1 MLIGLLFIALL
12 LASALFSMLGLGGAL
27 VYVPVLK
34 WAGFPVKE
42 VAIPTALLL
51 NGFTTVMALVTYARN
66 KLVDWKGGLA
76 LTASASAFAPLG
88 AYTTRFIPVKAL
100 LILFSVAVVVA
111 AVRMILF
118 SRQPEPEK
126 MFSIEARS
134 VIGAIVGAFAG
145 FMAGLLGVGGG
156 FIIAPLLI
164 WMGYK
169 TKQAAATTAFAVAFS
184 SFSGFLGHVAAGHF
198 EPGLTAV
205 LILAV
210 VIGSFAGSR
219 FMVSKAK
226 AKWVKQVYVL
236 VLRFIAVKLMSGI
249 F

>member
-34 WAGFPVKE
+34 WAGFSVKE

-51 NGFTTVMALVTYARN
+51 NGFTTVMALTAYARN

-76 LTASASAFAPLG
+76 LAVSAFAFAPLG
-88 AYTTRFIPVKAL
+88 AYATRFIPVTAL
-100 LILFSVAVVVA
+100 LILFAVAVVVA

-126 MFSIEARS
+126 MFSIKARS
-134 VIGAIVGAFAG
+134 AIGVLVGAFAG

-156 FIIAPLLI
+156 FIMAPMLI

-169 TKQAAATTAFAVAFS
+169 TKPAAATTAFAVACS

-198 EPGLTAV
+198 EPGLTSVLIVAV
-205 LILAV
+205 LA
-210 VIGSFAGSR
+210 GSYAGSR

-226 AKWVKQVYVL
+226 PRWVKQLYATVL
-236 VLRFIAVKLMSGI
+236 LVIAAKLTMGM

>member
-1 MLIGLLFIALL
+1 MFYGILFGVIMS
-12 LASALFSMLGLGGAL
+12 ASFLFAMLGLGGAL

-51 NGFTTVMALVTYARN
+51 NGFTTIMALTTYARH

-76 LTASASAFAPLG
+76 LAASAFLFAPLG
-88 AYTTRFIPVKAL
+88 AYATRFIPVKGL
-100 LILFSVAVVVA
+100 LILFSVAVGVA
-111 AVRMILF
+111 AIRMILF
-118 SRQPEPEK
+118 SRQPEPDK
-126 MFSIEARS
+126 MFSIKARS

-184 SFSGFLGHVAAGHF
+184 SFSGFLGHLAAGHF

-205 LILAV
+205 LVLAV
-210 VIGSFAGSR
+210 LAGSFAGSR
-219 FMVSKAK
+219 FMVSTAK
-226 AKWVKQVYVL
+226 PKWVKQLYVL
-236 VLRFIAVKLMSGI
+236 VLLTIAVKLLYGV